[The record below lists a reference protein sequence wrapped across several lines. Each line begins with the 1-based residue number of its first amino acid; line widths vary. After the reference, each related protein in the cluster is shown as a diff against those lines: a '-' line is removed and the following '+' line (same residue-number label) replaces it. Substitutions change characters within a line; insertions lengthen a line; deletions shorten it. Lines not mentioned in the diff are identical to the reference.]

1 MWIAEKKLGKT
12 GRGTGISA
20 KGRRSRLIP
29 LWSFALCATLSL
41 LGGAAQ
47 AQSVRWEDYRGD
59 QNVGTYNGPT
69 NPTPPTFVNFPN
81 SGAIAALRA
90 VSANPANAVRTGTS
104 NTISFASGATD
115 ALCDNRTNGP
125 AGTGVAST
133 PCRLQAQ
140 GKVAYAL
147 VQFPQ
152 AGTYSIAAAHDDNV
166 VIELSPDFTNTN
178 YRTASYSILAG
189 QVSDWSNSETDFQT
203 FGTFT
208 AANANSCALLRM
220 YWNNQNGLNYNHLRW
235 TTPGGTTQIIPASA
249 FRDPAAVS
257 SANGCNGSI
266 TGNIAGITLNKVIG
280 SPRINAAD
288 QFTIQIGTST
298 TGNTVASATTAGS
311 GTGQQASTN
320 FATTTGTTYYLREVM
335 ATGSVSTLANYDTT
349 SIACTRNGTAFTPTV
364 VSLPD
369 RRWSVVAGAADQIVC
384 TITNTTS
391 VVKPTVTVNKVSLG
405 GTGTFSFSGTN
416 GIGSHNIVTTTD
428 SVPVAGTTYTLTT
441 ASTSTTITEGA
452 PPAGYALQ
460 GISCSG
466 LGSGGTA
473 TPNLANRQVVLNA
486 AATANGSAITCTFTN
501 IKLPILRLQKS
512 LPSGRAVA
520 ADQFTIGM
528 SGPDA
533 PAAVTTTGS
542 GSTVAGTLAHSTAT
556 AGSAYTLSET
566 GANGANLANYTTS
579 YACANAK
586 SGGQTPSGSGASF
599 SVTPVAGDDL
609 TCTFT
614 NTRKTVQFRLA
625 KVWGANA
632 IAGDVASIAATA
644 GLTTNTAAF
653 TSTASTANQSAYV
666 TAIAG
671 QTATLQAETFAT
683 GNAANYA
690 TTLACDNGVTP
701 SGTDGQQSNTVTIP
715 NTLAAGT
722 QVTCTY
728 TNTRRTAA
736 LTLRKQWANAVVGD
750 GATIT
755 VSRGATQLRSF
766 VSDAGSANE
775 LDADATSVNVNAGDV
790 LTLAETLA
798 SGNAGLYD
806 GTLACTGTGGLNGTT
821 LTVGTADTAIVCTY
835 ANARRQADLSITK
848 TNNATSLV
856 SGMSTTYTVTV
867 TNNGPS
873 AVTGAVVRD
882 TPSAGLT
889 CPGSN
894 IITCTGSG
902 CPASPNPITVNDVS
916 SSSGLT
922 LGTLTATSP
931 GNTVTLTGTCTV
943 E

>member
-1 MWIAEKKLGKT
+1 MWSAGKKSIETDRRT
-12 GRGTGISA
+12 GVSA
-20 KGRRSRLIP
+20 KSRRSRLIP
-29 LWSFALCATLSL
+29 LWGFALCATLLL
-41 LGGAAQ
+41 LGGTAQ
-47 AQSVRWEDYRGD
+47 AQGVRWEDYRGD
-59 QNVGTYNGPT
+59 QNVATDANYNGPAGAPKFT
-69 NPTPPTFVNFPN
+69 NNPN
-81 SGAIAALRA
+81 SVAIANLRT

-104 NTISFASGATD
+104 STISFANGATD
-115 ALCDNRTNGP
+115 ALCDNRTTGP

-189 QVSDWSNSETDFQT
+189 QVSDWSSSETDFQT

-220 YWNNQNGLNYNHLRW
+220 YWNNQGGLNYNHLRW
-235 TTPGGTTQIIPASA
+235 TTPGGTAQIIPAA
-249 FRDPAAVS
+249 NLKDPAAVGS
-257 SANGCNGSI
+257 SIGCNGSI
-266 TGNIAGITLNKVIG
+266 TGNVAGITLNKVIG
-280 SPRINAAD
+280 SPRISAND
-288 QFTIQIGTST
+288 QFTVLIDANQN
-298 TGNTVASATTAGS
+298 GNNNLASATTVGS
-311 GTGQQASTN
+311 GTGQQASTSY
-320 FATTTGTTYYLREVM
+320 ATTTGTTYYLREVM
-335 ATGSVSTLANYDTT
+335 TSGST
-349 SIACTRNGTAFTPTV
+349 SALTSYTAAIACTRNGTSFTPTPV
-364 VSLPD
+364 GNASN
-369 RRWSVVAGAADQIVC
+369 RRWSVVAGATDQIVC

-405 GTGTFSFSGTN
+405 GTGTFSFSGSN
-416 GIGSHNIVTTTD
+416 GIGNHSIVTATD
-428 SVPVAGTTYTLTT
+428 GVPVAGTTYTLTT

-460 GISCSG
+460 SISCSG

-473 TPNLANRQVVLNA
+473 TPNLANRQVTLNA
-486 AATANGSAITCTFTN
+486 AATANGSAIVCTFTN
-501 IKLPILRLQKS
+501 VKSPILRLQKS

-520 ADQFTIGM
+520 ADQFTLGM

-542 GSTVAGTLAHSTAT
+542 GSTASGTLAHSTAT

-566 GANGANLANYTTS
+566 GAGGANLANYDTT
-579 YACANAK
+579 YACTNAR

-609 TCTFT
+609 TCTFA
-614 NTRKTVQFRLA
+614 NTPKTVQFRLA

-632 IAGDVASIAATA
+632 IAGNVASIGATT
-644 GLTTNTAAF
+644 GLTANTAAF
-653 TSTASTANQSAYV
+653 TSTASTASQSAYV
-666 TAIAG
+666 TATAG
-671 QTATLQAETFAT
+671 QTATLPAETFTT

-690 TTLACDNGVTP
+690 TALACDNGVTP
-701 SGTDGQQSNTVTIP
+701 SGANGQQSNTVTIP
-715 NTLAAGT
+715 NTLAAGA

-728 TNTRRTAA
+728 TNTRRTAT

-750 GATIT
+750 DATIT

-775 LDADATSVNVNAGDV
+775 LDTDATQVGVNAGDV

-798 SGNAGLYD
+798 AGNTGLYD
-806 GTLACTGTGGLNGTT
+806 GALACTGTGGLSGTA
-821 LTVGTADTAIVCTY
+821 LTVGAADTAIVCTY
-835 ANARRQADLSITK
+835 TNARRQADLSITK
-848 TNNATSLV
+848 TNNATALV

-867 TNNGPS
+867 TNNGTS
-873 AVTGAVVRD
+873 DVTGALLED
-882 TPSAGLT
+882 TPSAGLI

-894 IITCTGSG
+894 VITCTGSG
-902 CPASPNPITVNDVS
+902 CPASPNPITVNDVRT
-916 SSSGLT
+916 GLA
-922 LGTLTATSP
+922 LGTLTTMAP